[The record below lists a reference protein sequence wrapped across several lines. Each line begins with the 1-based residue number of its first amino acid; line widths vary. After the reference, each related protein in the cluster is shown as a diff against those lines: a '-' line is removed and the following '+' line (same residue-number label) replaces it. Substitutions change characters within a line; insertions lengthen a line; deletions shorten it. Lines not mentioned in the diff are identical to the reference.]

1 MPINRRHHACLQDL
15 TLHFGIAALPP
26 RHTEGAEGRLS
37 TEAARKTAVEGEN
50 ATTSAN
56 RMHRTLFFCRGGK
69 NPRRISVSHPS
80 HIGCHQP
87 KMSRLPTIFVNYTTE
102 SVTAPLPN
110 KTSHTKLW
118 FLRRGLNA
126 RVEQDG
132 DSIIENESKILKI
145 VGGTRPLRAY
155 L

>member
-26 RHTEGAEGRLS
+26 RHAEGAEGRLS
-37 TEAARKTAVEGEN
+37 TEAARKSAVEGEN

-87 KMSRLPTIFVNYTTE
+87 KMSRLPTIFVNYTATYE
-102 SVTAPLPN
+102 KSGIAP
-110 KTSHTKLW
+110 KDHS
-118 FLRRGLNA
+118 
-126 RVEQDG
+126 
-132 DSIIENESKILKI
+132 
-145 VGGTRPLRAY
+145 RPLRYKIAR
-155 L
+155 LWLLLLQS